1 MYKPSYHQ
9 TIQPLIIAIPEQL
22 INKKFFKWTVV
33 EKPNKQQGQLE
44 GRGGGLGGID
54 GKKC

>member
-44 GRGGGLGGID
+44 GGGGLGGID
-54 GKKC
+54 G